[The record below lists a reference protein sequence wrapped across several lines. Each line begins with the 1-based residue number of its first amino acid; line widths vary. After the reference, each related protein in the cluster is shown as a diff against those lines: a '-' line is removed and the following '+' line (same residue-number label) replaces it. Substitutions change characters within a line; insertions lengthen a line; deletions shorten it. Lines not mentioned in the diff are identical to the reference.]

1 MALTAAAIAMGVAGL
16 LAIALTML
24 GLSGA
29 WLALASALI
38 VEWQAPGTYSWWTLG
53 AAGALALLGEVVEFA
68 SGSIGAAK
76 AGGTKRAA
84 VGALFGAITG
94 GILATP
100 MLPIVGTIL
109 GAAAG
114 AGLGA
119 ALADRTLPDRAWRAS
134 AKVAGGAAIGRLV
147 ATILKTGLTTIQSI
161 VLFVAVFIR

>member
-1 MALTAAAIAMGVAGL
+1 MALTAAAIAIGLAGL
-16 LAIALTML
+16 LAIALTLL
-24 GLSGA
+24 GISGA
-29 WLALASALI
+29 WLALAAALVI
-38 VEWQAPGTYSWWTLG
+38 EWQMPEVYSWGTLA
-53 AAGALALLGEVVEFA
+53 AAGAIALLGEVVEFA

-84 VGALFGAITG
+84 LGALFGGIIG

-100 MLPIVGTIL
+100 LLPIVGTIL

-119 ALADRTLPDRAWRAS
+119 ALADRTLPERAWKSS

-147 ATILKTGLTTIQSI
+147 ATILKTALTALQAII
-161 VLFVAVFIR
+161 LLAAVFIR